1 MRQNKYCNCRES
13 TNKIILKSEI
23 NCSFCD
29 KCGSILL
36 KDEEGNIFY
45 TVKSKQHRLPYD
57 LNPITIIKNMKKKT
71 EEEYPFIYQEFN
83 FNKNDEYIKEKVL
96 KSLNFYRKHRKMLLM
111 KLQKLVRTFD
121 YCDIVFYQCLFYLDT
136 YLSHNLTEDISEK
149 KLLYY
154 LIGFFL
160 FSVKFKETDIY
171 EPDFDAFYDLSK
183 GIYLSTEK
191 IAYYEVLCLK
201 QIKYNIFSYSAYD
214 WVNQLISNGIVF
226 NCEINKNN
234 EIILIRGHRHS
245 LLNVINKQIIRL
257 LLDITSKNI
266 FYKYAPMYIAFS
278 LIQIARKKYLN
289 KTMIKPELFIN
300 LVKIYGVN
308 PDDYKQCYEEINEEI
323 KDYFISESDNN
334 KNYEEKENLNEVER
348 KTNIRYS
355 CVDKY
360 PDNYVKNKMK
370 SSNVIIS
377 LNSRNQDINENLI
390 NELSNTNEESDMN
403 INLKEEKSK
412 MKNKKMSVTNI
423 KTINRYSIDC
433 NSSQLKSN
441 DQLPNINTI
450 DIKERN
456 SLLTINAENLKTVN
470 SKYMSLNK
478 KKIKPDIKELKH
490 TRPNQTRFNSIESK
504 NLSTNPNSI
513 LSSTKKEKEKER
525 DNFKKKSRF
534 FSNKNINFNFNQEKI
549 DLTNQKSKFT
559 SKKLP
564 KITGFDE
571 FNIDRTK
578 TKIEE
583 PNRIS
588 NTNKNKKLYKLKKD
602 VKVSLQKEEL
612 NN

>member
-1 MRQNKYCNCRES
+1 
-13 TNKIILKSEI
+13 
-23 NCSFCD
+23 
-29 KCGSILL
+29 
-36 KDEEGNIFY
+36 
-45 TVKSKQHRLPYD
+45 
-57 LNPITIIKNMKKKT
+57 
-71 EEEYPFIYQEFN
+71 
-83 FNKNDEYIKEKVL
+83 
-96 KSLNFYRKHRKMLLM
+96 
-111 KLQKLVRTFD
+111 
-121 YCDIVFYQCLFYLDT
+121 
-136 YLSHNLTEDISEK
+136 
-149 KLLYY
+149 
-154 LIGFFL
+154 
-160 FSVKFKETDIY
+160 
-171 EPDFDAFYDLSK
+171 
-183 GIYLSTEK
+183 
-191 IAYYEVLCLK
+191 
-201 QIKYNIFSYSAYD
+201 
-214 WVNQLISNGIVF
+214 
-226 NCEINKNN
+226 
-234 EIILIRGHRHS
+234 
-245 LLNVINKQIIRL
+245 
-257 LLDITSKNI
+257 
-266 FYKYAPMYIAFS
+266 
-278 LIQIARKKYLN
+278 
-289 KTMIKPELFIN
+289 
-300 LVKIYGVN
+300 
-308 PDDYKQCYEEINEEI
+308 
-323 KDYFISESDNN
+323 
-334 KNYEEKENLNEVER
+334 
-348 KTNIRYS
+348 
-355 CVDKY
+355 
-360 PDNYVKNKMK
+360 MK